1 MRHLFLLFFISQ
13 FIFAQNN
20 TVFTFDKSLRL
31 DFDLLSDAQRT
42 EVIFGQMKKEPYWGG
57 SHTNIT

>member
-42 EVIFGQMKKEPYWGG
+42 EVIFGQMKKDPYW
-57 SHTNIT
+57 